1 MTLAVAT
8 LRKLMRE
15 HLPEGPG
22 PRLAPAALAA
32 TVAALKE
39 RLLALPGVEDT
50 TGQHYYAS
58 EQQAPLLVLALREP
72 GTETYYWR
80 RTEMELLADPE
91 HGLVLRAGGERRPI
105 GDPESVLAF
114 VRACQAAQQR
124 RRALD
129 VKRLKLRN
137 LKSQAIVARIKT
149 IAREVG
155 FDFATEADQVKL
167 KLYVRLGEGPGE
179 GPGEGEVIEVHI
191 PFARFEEIL
200 PRLREA
206 LGDIRKLHAD
216 GIRFKLRQFGP
227 RVPWVDHRSL

>member
-15 HLPEGPG
+15 HLPDGPG

-32 TVAALKE
+32 TVAELKA

-50 TGQHYYAS
+50 TGQRYTAS
-58 EQQAPLLVLALREP
+58 DQPAPLLVLALREP

-80 RTEMELLADPE
+80 RTEVELLADPE
-91 HGLVLRAGGERRPI
+91 HGLVLRAAGERRPI
-105 GDPESVLAF
+105 GDPESVVAF

-129 VKRLKLRN
+129 VRRLKLRN

-149 IAREVG
+149 IAREDG

-167 KLYVRLGEGPGE
+167 KLYVRLGE

-216 GIRFKLRQFGP
+216 GIRFKLRQIGP